1 MRYITATVVKDNNEK
16 RKLSTTIIQST
27 TNQDGDVYIKTTSI
41 ERLDKLAYTFYGDAS
56 LWWILATENALGKGT
71 LIVPADTR
79 MRIPNPDTI
88 QQYINNISNT
98 NNSR

>member
-16 RKLSTTIIQST
+16 RKLSSIIIQST
-27 TNQDGDVYIKTTSI
+27 PNQDGDVYIKTTSI

-56 LWWILATENALGKGT
+56 FWWILATENALGKGT
-71 LIVPADTR
+71 LIVPSDTR

-88 QQYINNISNT
+88 QQYINNINNT

>member
-16 RKLSTTIIQST
+16 RKLSSTIIQST

-71 LIVPADTR
+71 LIVPPDTR